1 MKRFFSSTVHILLMS
16 VQLPVCYA
24 ILYYA
29 MLCDGVDA
37 AVYSGHRCEGK
48 GVAHIASRDDE
59 KRDRNFKKNRSS
71 RNFRDGTKNLLQ
83 CTTAIVVK

>member
-1 MKRFFSSTVHILLMS
+1 M
-16 VQLPVCYA
+16 
-24 ILYYA
+24 LYYT

-59 KRDRNFKKNRSS
+59 KRDRNLKKIDQAVIFETVQKIYYSVQ
-71 RNFRDGTKNLLQ
+71 LL
-83 CTTAIVVK
+83 